1 MFAHKPKVTISTYTP
16 VDAKLRRLLNCHR
29 HHGNNHNKL
38 LPLNRRTGDASKMTL
53 EEKKK
58 WINIL
63 TDEEATWRN
72 QQELA
77 KNNLQPITN
86 FFKPTKKGV
95 QIHQPTNRNK

>member
-16 VDAKLRRLLNCHR
+16 VDAKLRRLLNWHR

-86 FFKPTKKGV
+86 FFKPT
-95 QIHQPTNRNK
+95 NRNK